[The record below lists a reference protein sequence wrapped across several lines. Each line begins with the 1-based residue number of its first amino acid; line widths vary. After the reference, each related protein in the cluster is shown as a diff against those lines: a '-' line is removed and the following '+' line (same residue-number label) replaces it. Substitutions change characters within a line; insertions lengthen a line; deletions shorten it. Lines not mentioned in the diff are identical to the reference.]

1 MLCTI
6 SQFRLQPRWRLV
18 IGLAALLGLS
28 EPDAVAQ
35 ISGSFVLTGSLTTDR
50 LSHTATLL
58 HDGRVLIAGGF
69 RYQGREYLASAE
81 LYDPAMGT
89 FSPTGAMI
97 NPRAWHTATLLSDG
111 RVLIAGG
118 YNSAAN
124 GGGYTT
130 ASAEIYDP
138 ATGTFAAT
146 GDMVTPQ
153 RGHSASLLENG
164 KVFLSGSGFAAQP
177 EIYDPLSGTFA
188 PVGDVDG
195 IGSGTTAT
203 RLLDG
208 TVLTTGG
215 HPANAVIYDPASGVA
230 HLIAPIP
237 TPSSSPYYSRE
248 SSGLDYQSS
257 TLLANGQ
264 VLIAGGAIDGYGEV
278 AIQQAYLYDPGT
290 QSIQPAGSLASA
302 RDSHTATL
310 LPDGRVL
317 IAGGF
322 QGVGTGSEVGIRQ
335 DAELYDPATGTVTG
349 FALMNKPRDG
359 HTATLLPNGRVL
371 IVGGR
376 DVYVAELYLP

>member
-1 MLCTI
+1 M
-6 SQFRLQPRWRLV
+6 
-18 IGLAALLGLS
+18 
-28 EPDAVAQ
+28 
-35 ISGSFVLTGSLTTDR
+35 
-50 LSHTATLL
+50 
-58 HDGRVLIAGGF
+58 IAGGF
-69 RYQGREYLASAE
+69 RYQSREYLASAE
-81 LYDPAMGT
+81 LYDPATET
-89 FSPTGAMI
+89 FSPTGDMLS
-97 NPRAWHTATLLSDG
+97 PRAWHTATLLSDG

-118 YNSAAN
+118 YNLP
-124 GGGYTT
+124 YTL

-153 RGHSASLLENG
+153 WGRAASLLENG
-164 KVFLSGSGFAAQP
+164 KVFLSGGAFAGKP

-188 PVGDVDG
+188 PVGDGDG

-290 QSIQPAGSLASA
+290 QSIQPTGSLASA

-376 DVYVAELYLP
+376 DVYAAELYLP